1 MYVCKLIYT
10 HETMTQKTKT
20 APARLL
26 SLDVLRGI
34 TIAGM
39 IMVNNPG
46 SWGKIYT
53 PLEHAQWNGLT
64 PTDLVFPFFM
74 FIMGVSMYLSFKKFN
89 FKLSGKTFTKLLR
102 RSVLLFLIGLAIG
115 WFSLF
120 CRGLV
125 GLRAEEMSLLDKIGQ
140 AASNFEN
147 LRILGVLQRL
157 ALVSFFGSLTVLMVK
172 PKRIPWLIGFIL
184 LFYWI
189 LMAVT
194 GSYSENDSSLVSIID
209 RAVLGITHMY
219 TDYLPDGSKVIFDPE
234 GLLSTLPCI
243 AHVLLGFLAG
253 KMISET
259 QNNGEKLQ
267 KLFIFGTIILFIG
280 FLLNYGFPINKKI
293 WSSSFVLT
301 TCGLASLLL
310 GLLIWIIDI
319 KGKKRWSIFFESFG
333 VNPMFIYVIAGILSI
348 LLSNIGFINY
358 GERTSLHGF
367 VYNQWLMPVFGD
379 YLGSLVF
386 ALLFVCLNW
395 LIGHILYK
403 KKIYIKL

>member
-1 MYVCKLIYT
+1 MNNPI
-10 HETMTQKTKT
+10 KTS
-20 APARLL
+20 PRLL

-46 SWGKIYT
+46 SWGSIYT

-74 FIMGVSMYLSFKKFN
+74 FIMGVSMYLSYKKFD
-89 FKLSGKTFTKLLR
+89 FKLSGQTLTKLLR

-125 GLRAEEMSLLDKIGQ
+125 ALRSEEMSLIDKILQ
-140 AASNFEN
+140 SASNFEN

-157 ALVSFFGSLTVLMVK
+157 ALVSFFGSLIVLTLK

-189 LMAVT
+189 LMAAT
-194 GSYSENDSSLVSIID
+194 GSLLENDSSLVAIID
-209 RAVLGITHMY
+209 NAVLGITHMY
-219 TDYLPDGSKVIFDPE
+219 TDHLPDGSKVVFDPE

-243 AHVLLGFLAG
+243 AHVLLGFWAG
-253 KMISET
+253 KLISESKD
-259 QNNGEKLQ
+259 NNQRIQ
-267 KLFIFGTIILFIG
+267 KLFIFGTIIMFIG

-293 WSSSFVLT
+293 WSSSFVLA

-310 GLLIWIIDI
+310 GLLVWIIDI
-319 KGKKRWSIFFESFG
+319 KGKKQWSVFFESFG
-333 VNPMFIYVIAGILSI
+333 VNPMFIYVVAGIISI
-348 LLSNIGFINY
+348 LLGNIGFMYY
-358 GERTSLHGF
+358 GEWLSTKGF
-367 VYNQWLMPVFGD
+367 IYSQWLNPVFGD

-386 ALLFVCLNW
+386 ALLFVTLNW
-395 LIGHILYK
+395 FIGHILYK

>member
-1 MYVCKLIYT
+1 
-10 HETMTQKTKT
+10 MTNPIK
-20 APARLL
+20 APSRLL

-34 TIAGM
+34 TISGM

-74 FIMGVSMYLSFKKFN
+74 FIMGVSMYLSYKKFD
-89 FKLSGKTFTKLLR
+89 FKLSGKTFTKLFR

-125 GLRAEEMSLLDKIGQ
+125 GLRLEDMPILEKIAH
-140 AASNFEN
+140 AANNFEN

-157 ALVSFFGSLTVLMVK
+157 ALVSFFGSLTVLTFK
-172 PKRIPWLIGFIL
+172 PKHIPWLIGIIL

-189 LMAVT
+189 LMAAT
-194 GSYSENDSSLVSIID
+194 GSYFENDSSLVSIID
-209 RAVLGITHMY
+209 HAVLGTTHMY
-219 TDYLPDGSKVIFDPE
+219 GEALPDGSRVVFDPE

-253 KMISET
+253 KLISESKD
-259 QNNGEKLQ
+259 NNQRIQ
-267 KLFIFGTIILFIG
+267 KLFIFGTIILFLG
-280 FLLNYGFPINKKI
+280 FLLDYGFPINKKI
-293 WSSSFVLT
+293 WSSSFVLA

-310 GLLIWIIDI
+310 GLLVWIIDI
-319 KGKKRWSIFFESFG
+319 KGKKQWSVFFESFG
-333 VNPMFIYVIAGILSI
+333 VNPMFIYVIAGIISI
-348 LLSNIGFINY
+348 LLGNIGFMYY
-358 GERTSLHGF
+358 GEWLSTKGF
-367 VYNQWLMPVFGD
+367 IYTQWLSPVFGD

-386 ALLFVCLNW
+386 ALLFVTLNW
-395 LIGHILYK
+395 FIGHILYK

>member
-1 MYVCKLIYT
+1 MSNPI
-10 HETMTQKTKT
+10 KTSS
-20 APARLL
+20 RLL

-34 TIAGM
+34 TISGM

-74 FIMGVSMYLSFKKFN
+74 FIMGVSMYLSYKKFD
-89 FKLSGKTFTKLLR
+89 FRLSGKTFTKLLR

-125 GLRAEEMSLLDKIGQ
+125 GLRTEEISLLDKIGQ

-157 ALVSFFGSLTVLMVK
+157 ALVSFFGSLTVLLFK

-194 GSYSENDSSLVSIID
+194 GSYSENDSSLVYSID

-219 TDYLPDGSKVIFDPE
+219 TDSLPDGSKVVFDPE

-243 AHVLLGFLAG
+243 AHVLLGFMAG
-253 KMISET
+253 KLISESKD
-259 QNNGEKLQ
+259 NNQRIQ
-267 KLFIFGTIILFIG
+267 KLFIFGTIILFLG
-280 FLLNYGFPINKKI
+280 FLIDYGFPINKKI
-293 WSSSFVLT
+293 WSSSFVLA

-310 GLLIWIIDI
+310 GLLVWIIDI
-319 KGKKRWSIFFESFG
+319 KGKKQWSIFFESFG
-333 VNPMFIYVIAGILSI
+333 VNPMFIYVVAGIISI
-348 LLSNIGFINY
+348 LLANIGFTYY
-358 GERTSLHGF
+358 GEWLSTKSF
-367 VYNQWLMPVFGD
+367 IYSQWLSPVFGD

-386 ALLFVCLNW
+386 ALLFVTLNW
-395 LIGHILYK
+395 FIGHILYK

>member
-1 MYVCKLIYT
+1 
-10 HETMTQKTKT
+10 MTNPIKT
-20 APARLL
+20 PSRLL

-34 TIAGM
+34 TISGM

-74 FIMGVSMYLSFKKFN
+74 FIMGVSMYLSYKKFD
-89 FKLSGKTFTKLLR
+89 FKLSGKTFSKLLR

-125 GLRAEEMSLLDKIGQ
+125 GLRTEEISLLDKIGQ

-157 ALVSFFGSLTVLMVK
+157 ALVSFFGSLTVLLFK

-194 GSYSENDSSLVSIID
+194 GSYSENDSSLVYSID

-219 TDYLPDGSKVIFDPE
+219 TDSLPDGSKVVFDPE

-243 AHVLLGFLAG
+243 AHVLLGFMAG
-253 KMISET
+253 KLISESKDNS
-259 QNNGEKLQ
+259 QRIQ
-267 KLFIFGTIILFIG
+267 KLFIFGTIILFLG
-280 FLLNYGFPINKKI
+280 FLLDYGFPINKKI
-293 WSSSFVLT
+293 WSSSFVLA

-310 GLLIWIIDI
+310 GLLVWIIDI
-319 KGKKRWSIFFESFG
+319 KGKKQWSIFFESFG
-333 VNPMFIYVIAGILSI
+333 VNPMFIYVVAGIISI
-348 LLSNIGFINY
+348 LLANIGFTYY
-358 GERTSLHGF
+358 GEWLSTKSF
-367 VYNQWLMPVFGD
+367 IYSQWLSPVFGD

-386 ALLFVCLNW
+386 ALLFVTLNW
-395 LIGHILYK
+395 FIGHILYK